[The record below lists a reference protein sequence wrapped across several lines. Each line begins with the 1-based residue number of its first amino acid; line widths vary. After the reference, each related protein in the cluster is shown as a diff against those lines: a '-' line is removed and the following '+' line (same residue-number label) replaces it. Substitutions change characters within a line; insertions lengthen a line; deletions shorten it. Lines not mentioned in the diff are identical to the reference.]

1 MTTVLGLAIL
11 CKRAAR
17 FGVSPARLQTRVG
30 IATGLVVVGDI
41 VDAGGAQERGI
52 IARGPG
58 GLDLI
63 AAVAALKTHE
73 TAPSAAKLQ

>member
-41 VDAGGAQERGI
+41 VDAQERGI